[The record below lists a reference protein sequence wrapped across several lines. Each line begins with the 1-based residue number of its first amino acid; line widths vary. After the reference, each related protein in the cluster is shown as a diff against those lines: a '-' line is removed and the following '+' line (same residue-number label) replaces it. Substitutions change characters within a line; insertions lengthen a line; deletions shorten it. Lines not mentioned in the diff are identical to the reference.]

1 MKREEENFLALKKEQ
16 KILKKVGNQLYQEQ
30 MNAYGQLR
38 GFKKPVS
45 ILLQDELDGGEF
57 RELNAIET
65 NTYKMPR

>member
-1 MKREEENFLALKKEQ
+1 MKREVGSHLVLKKE
-16 KILKKVGNQLYQEQ
+16 KKTLKKIGNQLYKEQ

>member
-1 MKREEENFLALKKEQ
+1 MEREVGTRLVLKKEKRALKK
-16 KILKKVGNQLYQEQ
+16 IGNQLYKEQ
-30 MNAYGQLR
+30 MRAYGQLR
-38 GFKKPVS
+38 GFKKSVS